1 MGYYIH
7 DDSVMGEIPKEMER
21 MKKALVI
28 LLLVCCVVV
37 PLSAAKYDKSNGIGL
52 GVSLGYPVSGIAA
65 KYGVDDLRFVGTLGY
80 NYGSYVALEAGVQ
93 YDLTEFAIEDLPFYV
108 NVGGTVAV
116 DIGASYFG
124 LSLNVPVG
132 VSYFLEEYPI
142 ELFLKIAPVIQIVP
156 GFGFT
161 VGGAIGGLYY
171 LDK

>member
-1 MGYYIH
+1 
-7 DDSVMGEIPKEMER
+7 
-21 MKKALVI
+21 MKKALVV

-52 GVSLGYPVSGIAA
+52 GVSLGYPVSGITA
-65 KYGVDDLRFVGTLGY
+65 KYGMDDLRLVGTLGY
-80 NYGSYVALEAGVQ
+80 DYGASVALEAGVQ
-93 YDLTEFAIEDLPFYV
+93 YDLTEFAIEDIPFYV
-108 NVGGTVAV
+108 NIGGTVAV

-124 LSLNVPVG
+124 LALNIPVG

-142 ELFLKIAPVIQIVP
+142 ELFLKIAPMISVIPAV
-156 GFGFT
+156 GFH